1 MNFLFFGLPGGGEWF
16 IILFVALLVFGRR
29 LPEVARAMGKSV
41 NEFKHGLND
50 VKDSIQENIQVEQK
64 HEENQEINA

>member
-16 IILFVALLVFGRR
+16 VILFVALLVFGRR

-41 NEFKHGLND
+41 NEFKHGLNE
-50 VKDSIQENIQVEQK
+50 VKDSIQENIQVEEK
-64 HEENQEINA
+64 PEEKQQINS